1 MLSVYAGCSMM
12 IIKLW
17 FAVFQCVHA
26 TDSRCPRLLSQS
38 THCSSWLEGKAT
50 RVVPLYCNA
59 YLPFRP
65 ILSDFR
71 LLSCCLW
78 LILIL
83 WFITF
88 WYKRYT
94 MYDVFKQLTITHPV
108 AVYTMQSCI
117 VCHTRALLRV
127 TQIHISA
134 VLNLQTVHCR
144 TLVLEIS
151 QQPNNALFAKNYK

>member
-1 MLSVYAGCSMM
+1 
-12 IIKLW
+12 
-17 FAVFQCVHA
+17 
-26 TDSRCPRLLSQS
+26 
-38 THCSSWLEGKAT
+38 
-50 RVVPLYCNA
+50 
-59 YLPFRP
+59 
-65 ILSDFR
+65 
-71 LLSCCLW
+71 
-78 LILIL
+78 
-83 WFITF
+83 
-88 WYKRYT
+88 